1 MTHNPHKNYKSLKIR
16 LYHIEQLLDK
26 MSKKTR
32 RRFKLEV
39 QSLFR
44 GWVGWWANIKEV
56 TMAKKKKPKY
66 KPKYKPKNKPK
77 KY

>member
-1 MTHNPHKNYKSLKIR
+1 
-16 LYHIEQLLDK
+16 